1 MKIFVR
7 LKLVLVLNIVIL
19 GCQPDNHTI
28 ESIHIHDGY
37 YSEKYLQLEEI
48 NRIELDHQ
56 DYMIRSFFVTPNK
69 DAYLF
74 DRSFGLIYKVDK
86 NGHILNQ
93 TGGIGRGPGE
103 FLTDN
108 FISLIYCGIDK
119 FIAIDWTQARFQVFD
134 LDLNLLNIVNLN
146 SVSYDLSCV
155 NDDKLAALYVYSSK
169 IDIINY
175 DGILHDVIEPDV
187 PFGVNKENVFRHFTY
202 ISENRYALSYLFKP
216 VHLIINRAERS
227 QKEFILSKLDYQNV
241 VSAVRN
247 VNVLK
252 NELHLFYNN
261 INQDLPEREQK
272 VSHVFNMDDGEYQ
285 YSYRIPE
292 RINNYHFISD
302 NRLAAMEDS
311 MRTVTLYNFKI
322 DHNEPH

>member
-7 LKLVLVLNIVIL
+7 LNLILVLNIVIF

-28 ESIHIHDGY
+28 ESINIHEGY
-37 YSEKYLQLEEI
+37 YSEKVLQLEEI
-48 NRIELDHQ
+48 NQVELGLQ
-56 DYMIRSFFVTPNK
+56 DYMISSFFVTSSK
-69 DAYLF
+69 DAFLF
-74 DRSFGLIYKVDK
+74 DRLFGLIYKVDK

-108 FISLIYCGIDK
+108 FISLTYCGTDK
-119 FIAIDWTQARFQVFD
+119 FIAVDWSQARFQVFD

-155 NDDKLAALYVYSSK
+155 NDDKLAALYVYSPK
-169 IDIINY
+169 IDLINY
-175 DGILHDVIEPDV
+175 NGNLHDVIEPDV
-187 PFGVNKENVFRHFTY
+187 PFGGSKEDVFRHFTY

-216 VHLIINRAERS
+216 VLLIFNNEERS
-227 QKEFILSKLDYQNV
+227 HKEFILSNLDFQEV

-247 VNVLK
+247 ANVLGD
-252 NELHLFYNN
+252 ELHLLYNN
-261 INQDLPEREQK
+261 INHDLTEREYK
-272 VSHVFNMDDGEYQ
+272 ASHVFNMDDGKYL
-285 YSYRIPE
+285 YSYRVPE
-292 RINNYHFISD
+292 RINNYHFISN

-311 MRTVTLYNFKI
+311 MRTVTIYNFKI
-322 DHNEPH
+322 TYDEPH